1 MVKHRNLK
9 RSTIMTRVLMI
20 DCLAR
25 GKGERRATLDVVGVG
40 PRSIVGVLERFN
52 IESRIMVFEE
62 LAANPA
68 VMLEYDVLMVS
79 AMSSDKGCAFKA
91 LRYWKEFGRGPTI
104 IGGPIGEEY
113 TLLIEKGFDLVVVGE
128 GEKVVEKLL
137 KLGLRDSILPE
148 VGILKE
154 IQGLAFKHNDNVV
167 FTGRGPRLSSHD
179 LDFYRPSTKRIID
192 YPSYWGLRIYV
203 EVVRGCSN
211 FYRPK
216 IKFPSGVKCIDCD
229 ICRSGELRQ
238 RLTCPVNIPPGCGY
252 CSVPAL
258 YGPSRSKPID
268 AVYREVK
275 ELIELGA
282 TRIVLSGPDFLDYG
296 RDWLVE
302 PDPLTDPRSPPPNI
316 DAIKN
321 LLERLWNISE
331 VSSGEVAIM
340 IENIKANLV
349 NEEVASLLGEYLK
362 GTPVHIGC
370 ETGSI
375 EHALAIGRPSTP
387 NECIK
392 AVELLVK
399 HGLRPYL
406 YFIHGL
412 PGQTLDTAYE
422 TIKIME
428 EAFSKGAEKITVYRF
443 SPLPGTA
450 FEQFPPGPP
459 AHSNPAS
466 SLIYSKATE
475 LNKMYKNRLIGKNI
489 EAVVVGRRG
498 SYGVAYP
505 FYHGPVI
512 LVNDGIRFRGYLAKI
527 KITKVISDR
536 LVEGRVLR
544 VIRRIEK
551 TSISK
556 R

>member
-1 MVKHRNLK
+1 
-9 RSTIMTRVLMI
+9 MTRVLMI

-25 GKGERRATLDVVGVG
+25 GKGERKATLDVVGVG
-40 PRSIVGVLERFN
+40 PRSITGVLERFN
-52 IESRIMVFEE
+52 VESRIMVFEE

-68 VMLEYDVLMVS
+68 IMLEYDVLMIS
-79 AMSSDKGCAFKA
+79 AMSSDKGCAFKT

-113 TLLIEKGFDLVVVGE
+113 ALLIEKGFDLVIVGE
-128 GEKVVEKLL
+128 GEKVIERLL
-137 KLGLRDSILPE
+137 KLGLRDGELPE
-148 VGILKE
+148 VCVLKE
-154 IQGLAFKHNDNVV
+154 VQGLAFKHKDNVI
-167 FTGRGPRLSSHD
+167 FTGRGPRLNGYD
-179 LDFYRPSTKRIID
+179 LAFYKPSTKRIID

-216 IKFPSGVKCIDCD
+216 IRLPSNVECIDCS
-229 ICRSGELRQ
+229 ICRSGELSQ

-268 AVYREVK
+268 AVYHEVK

-302 PDPLTDPRSPPPNI
+302 PDPLTDPRNPPPNI
-316 DAIKN
+316 DAIKK

-331 VSSGEVAIM
+331 ISSKEVAIM

-349 NEEVASLLGEYLK
+349 NEEVASLLGEYFR

-370 ETGSI
+370 ETGST
-375 EHALAIGRPSTP
+375 EHALAIGRPTTP
-387 NECIK
+387 SECIK

-422 TIKIME
+422 TIRIME
-428 EAFSKGAEKITVYRF
+428 EAFNKGAEKITVYKF

-450 FEQFPPGPP
+450 FEKFSPGPP
-459 AHSNPAS
+459 ANRDPAS
-466 SLIYSKATE
+466 SLIYSKAIE
-475 LNKMYKNRLIGKNI
+475 LNKIYKNRLIDKSVK
-489 EAVVVGRRG
+489 AVVVGKRG

-512 LVNDGIRFRGYLAKI
+512 LVNDGIKFKGYLVEVKI
-527 KITKVISDR
+527 VKVISDR
-536 LVEGRVLR
+536 LVEGQILR

-551 TSISK
+551 RDIAK